1 MPSKMR
7 WIFTALTPGLLF
19 ADVKIIIQKIRN
31 IFSVSFLDPALQKTP
46 KNLHLQK
53 NRRDRNFV
61 AIFLPGINPVRKTEK
76 RDTIWAA
83 LPCLA
88 EDLTFVADDYRLVWC
103 QSSCQTGPTAA
114 ALVVRIMDGGS
125 CGGSSDRAKDYQT
138 KGNEFEPMRAFTQ
151 FKFRLLTWM
160 TWKTYCWLTL
170 NFQLCYSLKHSSK

>member
-76 RDTIWAA
+76 RDTI
-83 LPCLA
+83 
-88 EDLTFVADDYRLVWC
+88 
-103 QSSCQTGPTAA
+103 
-114 ALVVRIMDGGS
+114 
-125 CGGSSDRAKDYQT
+125 
-138 KGNEFEPMRAFTQ
+138 
-151 FKFRLLTWM
+151 
-160 TWKTYCWLTL
+160 
-170 NFQLCYSLKHSSK
+170 